1 MLRELVLERL
11 ARLELLA
18 WGGLERATLT
28 CRGAARAGR
37 LCGGRTVRWCA
48 RARAASGEG
57 RDGVRGCLLLRVWER
72 KGAAGRRL
80 GATTLL
86 L

>member
-1 MLRELVLERL
+1 MRELVLERL

-48 RARAASGEG
+48 RARAEWEEV
-57 RDGVRGCLLLRVWER
+57 RDGARGCLLL
-72 KGAAGRRL
+72 
-80 GATTLL
+80 
-86 L
+86 